1 VLANFKDLTMT
12 LRVLTASESLERLS
26 HAATADA
33 VWVLVDRPENLDE
46 ARKDVAD
53 LVACG
58 DTEGFFVG
66 SAHWAASKNYNMPRV
81 GLPDGWDADGDFRH
95 FDLVNA
101 WRKANHGQFV
111 LLPEITSPGAYRFFA
126 ELNAVNLT
134 WGFIVA
140 DGAAPAALK
149 LQGFAGSDSLSQK
162 NVFIRWTK
170 SPAANDL

>member
-1 VLANFKDLTMT
+1 MT

-26 HAATADA
+26 HAATTDA

-58 DTEGFFVG
+58 ETEGFFVG
-66 SAHWAASKNYNMPRV
+66 SAHWATSKNYNMPRV

-111 LLPEITSPGAYRFFA
+111 LLP
-126 ELNAVNLT
+126 
-134 WGFIVA
+134 GFHRCRWRSA
-140 DGAAPAALK
+140 SCPQAAGLRR
-149 LQGFAGSDSLSQK
+149 
-162 NVFIRWTK
+162 IRQPLDK
-170 SPAANDL
+170 KCIYPLD